1 MTICLMQ
8 RVRLSLSNTDIADQ
22 LYPLRGQLINGGI
35 FYQGAKDDANAY
47 KYLARY
53 VDSAV

>member
-8 RVRLSLSNTDIADQ
+8 GKIKPKYTDIADQ

-35 FYQGAKDDANAY
+35 FIRVLRTMQM
-47 KYLARY
+47 LISILL
-53 VDSAV
+53 VT